1 MIVLRAN
8 NKQIN
13 SRALEQLLLR
23 LAQGEMDALTP
34 LYEQTKDAL
43 YVYALS
49 LLKNRMDAEDI
60 LHEVYLRVWHS
71 APRYCAEGRPMAWLY
86 TIARNGCMSLLR
98 QRSRQVELAEDDW
111 LSVLSDERRADP
123 DARLALRE
131 CLRQLGGEEQEILLL
146 HAVSGLKHREIAALM
161 SLPLSTVLSKY
172 HRCVK
177 RMRRLLMEEEIT

>member
-1 MIVLRAN
+1 MILLRAN
-8 NKQIN
+8 IQNNRI
-13 SRALEQLLLR
+13 LEHLLLR
-23 LAQGEMDALTP
+23 LAQGETEALTP

-60 LHEVYLRVWHS
+60 MHDTYLRIWHS
-71 APRYCAEGRPMAWLY
+71 APRSCSEGCPMAWIY

-98 QRSRQVELAEDDW
+98 QRSHQVALPEGDW
-111 LSVLSDERRADP
+111 LEAFLPEGSVDP
-123 DARLALRE
+123 DARLLLRE
-131 CLRQLGGEEQEILLL
+131 CVQQLGGEDREILLL
-146 HAVSGLKHREIAALM
+146 HAVSGLKHREIAELL

-177 RMRRLLMEEEIT
+177 RMRRLLNGEDTA